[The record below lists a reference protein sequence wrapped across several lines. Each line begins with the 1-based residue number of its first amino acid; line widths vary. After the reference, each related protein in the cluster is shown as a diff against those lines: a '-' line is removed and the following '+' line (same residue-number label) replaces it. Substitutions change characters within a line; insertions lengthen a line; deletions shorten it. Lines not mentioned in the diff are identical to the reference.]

1 MDADRAK
8 DVIGRR
14 HVYLPAGEAGN
25 NLLRRFRAER
35 PGDLAGDG
43 REELLQYLNAQ
54 AALTRFPELLQQRPR
69 LILMG

>member
-54 AALTRFPELLQQRPR
+54 AALTRFPELLGQRPR